1 MICEEETM
9 TIDVRNQRDTQ
20 LDQATVDG
28 AERELAAFAAAIRE
42 MFGVAQVEQGIE
54 DWMQE
59 LESMNTPSANC
70 QDWRQVSI
78 AAAARLA
85 HRVCLL
91 R

>member
-9 TIDVRNQRDTQ
+9 TIDVRNQGDTQ
-20 LDQATVDG
+20 FDQAAVDG
-28 AERELAAFAAAIRE
+28 AGRELAAFAAAVRE
-42 MFGVAQVEQGIE
+42 LFGAAQEEQAIE

-59 LESMNTPSANC
+59 LESLNTPC
-70 QDWRQVSI
+70 TKGRDWRQVSI

-85 HRVCLL
+85 NRVCLL